1 MGRRFGADR
10 VGTRAPVAS
19 MAKPPRML
27 EDTRIMAAITSIVQR
42 SEKQTDEQRL
52 RASYVDAGIKPLL
65 ESVNNQIVYGRRGTG
80 KTHLLKV
87 LQESD
92 YFRKRNGCVVYI
104 DARTLGSTEQFSDSS
119 IPLPQRCFV
128 LFQDINNIVWQ
139 YLQQFIYNNEVPD
152 LVKAEL
158 ALQDI
163 IRIVAEPLHRYEK
176 RIQRTG
182 AKATAENS
190 AKLQFDFGTSKGNA
204 SGGLAS
210 KTSAEQTVEEEYAV
224 TRTDKIVFPE
234 LQAAMRRLLEAAG
247 AHLVLL
253 IDEWQQIPKD
263 LQPYLAEFLKRAFFP
278 INRITIIIAALEY
291 RSAFSIHNDH
301 DQLIGFELGADI
313 SASLDIDD
321 FYVFDKGRTTIANIY
336 EEVLYRHLET
346 ELGDYL
352 STKYAV
358 VDAASLLDKMFSSRE
373 TFEELAR
380 ACEGVI
386 RDLINIFEKA
396 ALNARSRGRTSIDR
410 TAVTA
415 AARDW
420 FETDKA
426 KGLRDDSRL
435 LLDRIIDEVISNKK
449 SRTFML
455 RRDQEKRDPIQRL
468 FDARVLHL
476 VLKGYAD
483 KDNPGVKYNIYTI
496 DYGTYVDLLNTSRA
510 PEDFGEDLEAQE
522 TIVPFDDKR
531 KIRRIMLRP
540 ELLDEFDP
548 IQP

>member
-1 MGRRFGADR
+1 
-10 VGTRAPVAS
+10 
-19 MAKPPRML
+19 
-27 EDTRIMAAITSIVQR
+27 
-42 SEKQTDEQRL
+42 
-52 RASYVDAGIKPLL
+52 
-65 ESVNNQIVYGRRGTG
+65 
-80 KTHLLKV
+80 
-87 LQESD
+87 
-92 YFRKRNGCVVYI
+92 
-104 DARTLGSTEQFSDSS
+104 
-119 IPLPQRCFV
+119 
-128 LFQDINNIVWQ
+128 
-139 YLQQFIYNNEVPD
+139 
-152 LVKAEL
+152 
-158 ALQDI
+158 
-163 IRIVAEPLHRYEK
+163 
-176 RIQRTG
+176 
-182 AKATAENS
+182 
-190 AKLQFDFGTSKGNA
+190 
-204 SGGLAS
+204 
-210 KTSAEQTVEEEYAV
+210 
-224 TRTDKIVFPE
+224 
-234 LQAAMRRLLEAAG
+234 
-247 AHLVLL
+247 
-253 IDEWQQIPKD
+253 
-263 LQPYLAEFLKRAFFP
+263 
-278 INRITIIIAALEY
+278 
-291 RSAFSIHNDH
+291 
-301 DQLIGFELGADI
+301 
-313 SASLDIDD
+313 
-321 FYVFDKGRTTIANIY
+321 
-336 EEVLYRHLET
+336 
-346 ELGDYL
+346 LGDYL

-420 FETDKA
+420 VETDKA